1 MSEASASSAESVVP
15 REEPANPPAEARVPD
30 LRAANAPHEAEGSTS
45 TAASS
50 DLPSASEARAIQPAD
65 AHNVVAPT
73 GSPASSADEPAYF
86 GWRRGDQY
94 VFGAILIAALVLM
107 MVNWLRMS
115 GWGIHPVEVERMEA
129 QSFDYRLDINRATWV
144 EWTQLEGIGDS
155 LARRIVADRDQNG
168 PFRSVDDLRRVPGI
182 GPKTLA
188 RLRPWLDVSSGD
200 EAGSPPVADRAP

>member
-15 REEPANPPAEARVPD
+15 REEPANYPAGASAPD
-30 LRAANAPHEAEGSTS
+30 LRAADAPLDAGAERAAGSH
-45 TAASS
+45 
-50 DLPSASEARAIQPAD
+50 LPSASEPRGTSPAD
-65 AHNVVAPT
+65 AHDVAVTT
-73 GSPASSADEPAYF
+73 GSPASSADEQACF
-86 GWRRGDQY
+86 GWKRGDQF
-94 VFGAILIAALVLM
+94 VFGALLIAALVLM

-115 GWGIHPVEVERMEA
+115 GWGIHPVEVERMKA
-129 QSFDYRLDINRATWV
+129 QSYDYRLDINRATWV

-155 LARRIVADRDQNG
+155 LAQRIVADREQNG
-168 PFRSVDDLRRVPGI
+168 PFRSVDDLRRVSGI